1 MGGLS
6 KKEQMERK
14 DPLVQRYASELG
26 ANVRRLRKEQGLSQ
40 ERLGLMVGSK
50 HPRISNIE
58 RGRVVLSFPDMVK
71 LCRALDIDPAELID
85 TTALKLA
92 DFPEQQDGHAQL

>member
-6 KKEQMERK
+6 KEEQMARK
-14 DPLVQRYASELG
+14 DPLVQHYARELG

-40 ERLGLMVGSK
+40 ERLGLMIGSK

-58 RGRVVLSFPDMVK
+58 RGCVVLAFPDLVK
-71 LCRALDIDPAELID
+71 LCRALDVDPGELID
-85 TTALKLA
+85 TAALKLA
-92 DFPEQQDGHAQL
+92 DHPEPQNDHARP